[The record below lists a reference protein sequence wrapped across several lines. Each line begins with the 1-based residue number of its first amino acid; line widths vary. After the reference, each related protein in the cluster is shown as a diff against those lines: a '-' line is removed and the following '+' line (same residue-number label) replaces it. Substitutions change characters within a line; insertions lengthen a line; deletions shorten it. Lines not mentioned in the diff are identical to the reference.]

1 MSDFR
6 ASEVRACEFDVVSA
20 AMSKIKQ
27 PPLHYSTLNDRQR
40 RDCLKPAN
48 EALEKVSLISRLHC
62 KHLSLTYFWSQFF
75 DLHKVILI

>member
-20 AMSKIKQ
+20 AISKIKQ
-27 PPLHYSTLNDRQR
+27 APLHYSTLNDRQR

-48 EALEKVSLISRLHC
+48 EALEECL
-62 KHLSLTYFWSQFF
+62 
-75 DLHKVILI
+75 